1 MHILLL
7 TLARLFHSLFTV
19 CVFSCARCSYFDY
32 VRRVCFLFRRPA
44 RRSLCLLNIAD
55 CLLRSV
61 SAPFN
66 AASFLECFEN
76 LEHFKQLS
84 MCSIIILNYE
94 NPA

>member
-1 MHILLL
+1 M
-7 TLARLFHSLFTV
+7 
-19 CVFSCARCSYFDY
+19 CMFSCARCSYFDD
-32 VRRVCFLFRRPA
+32 VERLCFLFCRPA
-44 RRSLCLLNIAD
+44 HCFLCLLNVPD
-55 CLLRSV
+55 CLLPSL

-66 AASFLECFEN
+66 AASFLKCFEN